1 MAKINKEINF
11 PPYISLLQSQQP
23 VLGWEELE
31 DVSVGDPKVL
41 DILLPAGEQGAA
53 VSALP
58 VLTPGLPMLR
68 DVVMLKLQPE
78 KIFRM
83 PPSVYRLVKLPVMVS
98 GIVRQKSYLP
108 SSIVE
113 ILMTQKTFQQ
123 FLPRQFR
130 LLSLTL
136 ILSFI

>member
-1 MAKINKEINF
+1 M
-11 PPYISLLQSQQP
+11 
-23 VLGWEELE
+23 
-31 DVSVGDPKVL
+31 GDPKVL

-68 DVVMLKLQPE
+68 DVVMLKLQPV